1 MRHVIIL
8 NYDPSIICQKKPA
21 LMRCKKSPD
30 AAHCMCC
37 MVAVCVLCR
46 GNEIWTEYWLLAAAS
61 SSIFVLLLITL
72 ALPLWLAGWL
82 GDVAARDPNTKCT
95 NIAGSVRGAAA
106 AALCL
111 APHFPSSVLSGCVC
125 VLSAKPLQNRPKT
138 YCRMPVCFRG
148 NYAPKLRATG
158 RGLP

>member
-1 MRHVIIL
+1 MRQRV
-8 NYDPSIICQKKPA
+8 
-21 LMRCKKSPD
+21 CKKSS
-30 AAHCMCC
+30 ALCSLRFAR
-37 MVAVCVLCR
+37 AVLCAR
-46 GNEIWTEYWLLAAAS
+46 SNEIWTEYWLLAAAS

-95 NIAGSVRGAAA
+95 NIAASVREELLRYAWPHTFPPPLC
-106 AALCL
+106 ALWLCC
-111 APHFPSSVLSGCVC
+111 AVCMLS
-125 VLSAKPLQNRPKT
+125 KPLQNRPKT